1 MRSFKI
7 RLRLAAMLVLLSGA
21 WGCGNGVN
29 ESEFAPTQGSAPPDA
44 PKTPAE
50 VDARTPKP
58 KI

>member
-21 WGCGNGVN
+21 SGCGLGAND
-29 ESEFAPTQGSAPPDA
+29 SKFAPTPGSAPPDA

-50 VDARTPKP
+50 VDARIPKP